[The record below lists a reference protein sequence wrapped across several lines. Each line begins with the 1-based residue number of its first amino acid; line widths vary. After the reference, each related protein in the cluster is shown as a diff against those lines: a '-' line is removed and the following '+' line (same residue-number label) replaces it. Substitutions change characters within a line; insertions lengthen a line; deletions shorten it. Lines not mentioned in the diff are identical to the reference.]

1 MAVPSRAEQ
10 RSQPEPR
17 DRRTLRLL
25 LVAVCGGAVAVVLA
39 LATGVVHTGS
49 HTTTVV
55 EPAPKTVNVVAQGS
69 KSWAAIYTQAAP
81 GTVDITVKTVTT
93 METPFGPSQVQGVA
107 LGSGFVLDGQGHILT
122 VAHVVSGAS
131 SISVAFQDGTT
142 RSAKLLGQ
150 DGSSDLAVL
159 LVNPAGLT
167 LHPLSLGSSRTL
179 AVGDVLAI
187 IGDPLGFERSL
198 STGVVSALDRT
209 IQAPN
214 SYMIAHSIQT
224 DAAMNPGNSGGPLL
238 DSRGRVIGIADQ
250 IATGT
255 NQFGRSTSDTST
267 GVGFAVP
274 IDLAKVELVPLE
286 RGEKVTHAYLGV
298 GTASATS
305 GRQQGALVATVP
317 PGTPAAQAGLR
328 AGDVIVGFAGTTIRS
343 SGDLISALTSA
354 KPGDQVKLTV
364 LRGSSR
370 ITVTVRLVAQPAQ
383 VASQ

>member
-1 MAVPSRAEQ
+1 M
-10 RSQPEPR
+10 
-17 DRRTLRLL
+17 
-25 LVAVCGGAVAVVLA
+25 AVCGGAVAVVLA

-49 HTTTVV
+49 HTTTVI